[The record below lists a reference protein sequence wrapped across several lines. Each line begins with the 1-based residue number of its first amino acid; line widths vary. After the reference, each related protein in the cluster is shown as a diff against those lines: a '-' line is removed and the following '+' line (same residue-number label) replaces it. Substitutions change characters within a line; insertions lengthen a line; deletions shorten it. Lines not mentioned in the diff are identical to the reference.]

1 VNELTAQKNNHEK
14 KIKEILKEFQKLTT
28 EIKQKEDIRSGKSVT
43 DKENSIKQVDKE
55 REQVLKLT
63 HANGVAAD
71 NGQKILQVILAEEEK
86 KAKDLLDLKI
96 TADQDLEVLV
106 EKADKLAKDR
116 KDLRQELIE
125 KKLKLSML
133 ESAKKQLDAE
143 EKELAKTNP
152 ELLKENE
159 KYEKDNEQLRIQIM
173 TLIQHIDVS
182 SLLKQIDLE
191 EMKML
196 AKNNDTLS
204 GHFMGVINAWESI
217 IKNS

>member
-1 VNELTAQKNNHEK
+1 MDAFAQRLEDAKSEQSMVLIDQNIATQKVNELTAQKNNHEK

-96 TADQDLEVLV
+96 TAD
-106 EKADKLAKDR
+106 
-116 KDLRQELIE
+116 
-125 KKLKLSML
+125 
-133 ESAKKQLDAE
+133 
-143 EKELAKTNP
+143 
-152 ELLKENE
+152 
-159 KYEKDNEQLRIQIM
+159 
-173 TLIQHIDVS
+173 
-182 SLLKQIDLE
+182 
-191 EMKML
+191 
-196 AKNNDTLS
+196 
-204 GHFMGVINAWESI
+204 
-217 IKNS
+217 